1 MFNYI
6 KNKAFNFWYRDEIES
21 EFYQAV
27 KFNEF
32 KKVEF
37 LLEHRDADPNTKD
50 FYDVTVLHL
59 AAKNGNTEIITILMN
74 AGANPQAIDYL
85 GDKPMDYALAS
96 EKPSSAAHIAHIQN
110 EMEEAESSIYLRK
123 GEQLVEESWKNIKDV
138 FGIGGTKET
147 QESNQILQDNSANK
161 TGLDDENHDNG
172 NADMEDVENQG
183 KKEDMP
189 ASSNDDDLPE
199 NAKQVVVN
207 GDEVLV
213 EDMGATIYLT

>member
-37 LLEHRDADPNTKD
+37 LLKHRDADPNTKD
-50 FYDVTVLHL
+50 LCDVTVLHL

-74 AGANPQAIDYL
+74 AGANTQAVDYL
-85 GDKPMDYALAS
+85 GYTPMDYALAS
-96 EKPSSAAHIAHIQN
+96 EKPSSADLIAHIQN

-123 GEQLVEESWKNIKDV
+123 GEQVVEESWKEVVLASD
-138 FGIGGTKET
+138 
-147 QESNQILQDNSANK
+147 DNN
-161 TGLDDENHDNG
+161 
-172 NADMEDVENQG
+172 
-183 KKEDMP
+183 
-189 ASSNDDDLPE
+189 LPE
-199 NAKQVVVN
+199 NAPEQYNTPEQEATSDISIEEVKESRDIEPLNPNETVEQGVVN
-207 GDEVLV
+207 EEGVLV
-213 EDMGATIYLT
+213 ADNQQTSFDTAL